1 MVGEQRAGASSPP
14 SLGRESDAEDFGL
27 VRGAAREDEAV
38 RLAAAPD
45 EQPVGEGAALGQKA
59 LELQGAPSAR
69 EGAAVDRGEAGG
81 VARVQRRDPHRAW
94 RAR

>member
-1 MVGEQRAGASSPP
+1 MLRISASS
-14 SLGRESDAEDFGL
+14 
-27 VRGAAREDEAV
+27 AARRERMKPV

-81 VARVQRRDPHRAW
+81 VARVQRRDPHGSVARPLKPGEKPVHRRGSRA
-94 RAR
+94 